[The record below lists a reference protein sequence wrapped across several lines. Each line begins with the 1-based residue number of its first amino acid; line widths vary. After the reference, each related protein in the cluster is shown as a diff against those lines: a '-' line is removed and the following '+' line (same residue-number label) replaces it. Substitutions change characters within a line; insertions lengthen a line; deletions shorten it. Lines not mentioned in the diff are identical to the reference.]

1 MSIGRYALPAVLFPL
16 SLTIE
21 AAASECDRL
30 DDPLQVL
37 DFHLTMAPGDWEIVR
52 RDDTFSIE
60 RPAQFS
66 CGDEASVPARVR
78 RKFRPALPD
87 DENPIKVS
95 LKVDFDDDGGRW
107 HGLNKLS
114 LENGVGKGGLVT
126 LKEGVSWQVMARA
139 GVVSSGA
146 SWVRV
151 HVNGRNLGVYT
162 RVEEVDKRFLKRRVG
177 EDGYFLYKV
186 DYNFREGYRRLT
198 RLGERDPYAEEL
210 CFPPFARECDPP
222 ADGFASLGER
232 LDLRQFFTLAAAN
245 AILGNF
251 DSLLFNVNNFY
262 WYNSPRPRLVIPWDL
277 DLLMWEDYLND
288 DPHLPP
294 NSSEYQ
300 RLLFADEAL
309 RREFDGIL
317 LRLIE
322 DACRPEVIGG
332 WLDEVAR
339 AVGPAIDADPWG
351 AVEGGAAAEIE
362 RIRSWFQRRDRVL
375 RRWLPAPRP
384 HPLVINE
391 VLASNGG
398 INADEGGERAGWVEL
413 YNRGAG
419 PVPLGELFLSD
430 EPARP
435 RKWQLPDIALPAG
448 GHVLIWCDR
457 DRSEG
462 PLHSSFEIDAE
473 GGSIGLYE
481 TGGIDGAIDRT
492 IDFVWFRPQETDVA
506 IGRVPDGAPG
516 FRSLVC
522 PTPAKPNRG
531 DCAGP
536 ERRFARGD
544 ANGDGG
550 LDVSDAINLLGGL
563 FLGEP
568 VACFDAGD
576 ADDGGSADIADAIAI
591 LLHLFLGG
599 PQPAAP
605 FPMCGVDPTADALE
619 CREAAPCGE

>member
-1 MSIGRYALPAVLFPL
+1 MTISRYALLAGLFRLFSAV
-16 SLTIE
+16 E
-21 AAASECDRL
+21 AGAAECAHL

-37 DFHLTMAPGDWEIVR
+37 DFHLTMAPADWEVVR

-60 RPAQFS
+60 RPAIFS
-66 CGDEASVPARVR
+66 CGDEPGVAARVR

-126 LKEGVSWQVMARA
+126 LKEGVSWQIMARA
-139 GVVSSGA
+139 GVVASGG

-151 HVNGRNLGVYT
+151 HMNGRYLGVYT
-162 RVEEVDKRFLKRRVG
+162 RVEEVDKRFLKRHLG
-177 EDGYFLYKV
+177 EDDYFLYKV
-186 DYNFREGYRRLT
+186 DYNLREGYRRLT
-198 RLGERDPYAEEL
+198 REGERDPYVDAL

-222 ADGFASLGER
+222 PEGFASLRER
-232 LDLRQFFTLAAAN
+232 LDLRQFFTMAAAN

-262 WYNSPRPRLVIPWDL
+262 WYNSPRPRFVFPWDL

-294 NSSEYQ
+294 NFSEYQ
-300 RLLFADEAL
+300 KLLFADEAL
-309 RREFDGIL
+309 RAEFDAIL

-322 DACRPEVIGG
+322 DSCRPEVIDGL
-332 WLDEVAR
+332 LDEIAR
-339 AVGPAIDADPWG
+339 DVGPIIDTDPWG

-362 RIRSWFQRRDRVL
+362 RIRSWFRRRDRVL

-391 VLASNGG
+391 VLASNGSV
-398 INADEGGERAGWVEL
+398 NADEGGQYADWVEL
-413 YNRGAG
+413 HNRGAV
-419 PVPLGELFLSD
+419 PVSLGGLFLSD
-430 EPARP
+430 EPSRP
-435 RKWQLPDIALPAG
+435 RKWQIPDATLPAG
-448 GHVLIWCDR
+448 GHILIWCDR

-462 PLHSSFEIDAE
+462 PLHSSFQIDAD
-473 GGSIGLYE
+473 GDSIGLYE
-481 TGGIDGAIDRT
+481 TDGAIDRA
-492 IDFVWFRPQETDVA
+492 IDFVWFRPQETDVSL
-506 IGRVPDGAPG
+506 GRVPDGAPG
-516 FRSLVC
+516 FRSLAC
-522 PTPAKPNRG
+522 PTPAASNRG
-531 DCAGP
+531 DCPTP

-544 ANGDGG
+544 ANSDGRI
-550 LDVSDAINLLGGL
+550 DVSDAVGLLGGL
-563 FLGEP
+563 FLGERLE
-568 VACFDAGD
+568 CFDAGD
-576 ADDGGSADIADAIAI
+576 VDDGGSVDITDAIAL

-599 PQPAAP
+599 PPPAPPHPA
-605 FPMCGVDPTADALE
+605 CGVDPTADSIE
-619 CREAAPCGE
+619 CRETAVCGG